1 MNNQPTIF
9 IAKLPNEDAQ
19 AWLADAPPLPKGAQP
34 WLKTPIYPPERQ
46 AEILACA
53 SEKVRKE
60 KYFVWKL
67 LELALLEVCEKRLQ
81 ELTFSKSEHG
91 KWHCDGVEFSLSHSE
106 KAVCV
111 AVVDCKNSYSQT
123 DGASSYDSEFAI
135 GVDLQRIK
143 TVRADGLAPKILTE
157 AELCEYHA
165 LDDRE
170 KNAFLIHS
178 WAKKESLFKA
188 FGEKGFFTSDP
199 QNLTGNVWQNTV
211 TIDGEDYALA
221 VATKEPCSPTVHFV
235 ELSV

>member
-1 MNNQPTIF
+1 MNKQPAIF
-9 IAKLPNEDAQ
+9 IAKLPHDAV
-19 AWLADAPPLPKGAQP
+19 QP

-67 LELALLEVCEKRLQ
+67 LELALWEACGKRLQ

-91 KWHCDGVEFSLSHSE
+91 KWHCDGAEFSLSHSE
-106 KAVCV
+106 NAVCV
-111 AVVDCKNSYSQT
+111 AVVHWKNSYLQA
-123 DGASSYDSEFAI
+123 DGTSSYDSEFAI

-143 TVRADGLAPKILTE
+143 TVRADGLATKILTE
-157 AELCEYHA
+157 AELGEYHA
-165 LDDRE
+165 LDERE
-170 KNAFLIHS
+170 KNAFLIHA

-199 QNLTGNVWQNTV
+199 KHLTGSVWQSTV
-211 TIDGEDYALA
+211 TIDGEEYALA
-221 VATKEPCSPTVHFV
+221 VATKERSTPTVRFV
-235 ELSV
+235 DVNN

>member
-1 MNNQPTIF
+1 MNKQPAIF
-9 IAKLPNEDAQ
+9 IAKLPHDAV
-19 AWLADAPPLPKGAQP
+19 QP

-67 LELALLEVCEKRLQ
+67 LELALWEACGKRLQ

-91 KWHCDGVEFSLSHSE
+91 KWHCDGAEFSLSHSE
-106 KAVCV
+106 NAVCV
-111 AVVDCKNSYSQT
+111 AVVHWKNSYLQA
-123 DGASSYDSEFAI
+123 DGTSSYDSEFAI

-143 TVRADGLAPKILTE
+143 TVRADGLATKILTE
-157 AELCEYHA
+157 AELGEYHA
-165 LDDRE
+165 LDERE
-170 KNAFLIHS
+170 KNAFLIHA

-199 QNLTGNVWQNTV
+199 KHLTGSVWQSTV
-211 TIDGEDYALA
+211 TIDGEEYALA
-221 VATKEPCSPTVHFV
+221 VATKERSTPTVRFV
-235 ELSV
+235 ELSI